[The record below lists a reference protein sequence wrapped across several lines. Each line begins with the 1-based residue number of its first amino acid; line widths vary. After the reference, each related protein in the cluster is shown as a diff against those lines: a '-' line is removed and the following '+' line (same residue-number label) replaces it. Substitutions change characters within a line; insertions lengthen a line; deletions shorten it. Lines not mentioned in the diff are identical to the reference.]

1 MPFSIS
7 EIKKILIKYNKTG
20 SCFVNSN
27 DVTKKAI
34 MLKKKIAK
42 IFLPSLLLL
51 TSCGMPKNIVYFQDL
66 ETEKVI
72 EIDHNNSVVAKPSD
86 ELSIIVTCQNPELA
100 AIFNL
105 PLVTTLAG
113 RGASQ
118 AYNQQVA
125 TYTVDANGDI
135 NFPVLGLIH
144 VEGMTRAEIAQT
156 IKSKLE
162 SEKLLDDPVVS
173 VGFVNIFYSV
183 TGEVAKPGRFS
194 LDRDRITVLD
204 ALANAGDLTI
214 YGDRIGVKVL
224 RREDG
229 ILKTYNL
236 DLTDAEKVTKS
247 PAYIIQQDD
256 VIYVTPNA
264 ARGRMSTVNG
274 NNLISTSFWISIAS
288 VLTSVAVLIFK

>member
-1 MPFSIS
+1 
-7 EIKKILIKYNKTG
+7 
-20 SCFVNSN
+20 
-27 DVTKKAI
+27 
-34 MLKKKIAK
+34 MLKKKLIK

-66 ETEKVI
+66 DTEK
-72 EIDHNNSVVAKPSD
+72 EIDIDYNNSIVAKPND
-86 ELSIIVTCQNPELA
+86 ELSIIVTSQNPELA

-113 RGASQ
+113 RGSSQ

-125 TYTVDANGDI
+125 TYTVNKEGDI
-135 NFPVLGLIH
+135 NFPILGQIK
-144 VEGMTRAEIAQT
+144 VEGLTRSEISDKIQNELIAQ
-156 IKSKLE
+156 
-162 SEKLLDDPVVS
+162 KLLDDPVVS
-173 VGFVNIFYSV
+173 VSFVNVFYGV
-183 TGEVAKPGRFS
+183 TGEVAKPGRFPI
-194 LDRDRITVLD
+194 DRDRMTVLD

-224 RREDG
+224 RRENG

-247 PAYIIQQDD
+247 PAFIIQQDD
-256 VIYVTPNA
+256 MIYVTPNP

>member
-1 MPFSIS
+1 MHTCI
-7 EIKKILIKYNKTG
+7 
-20 SCFVNSN
+20 VNSN
-27 DVTKKAI
+27 DVSTKSI
-34 MLKKKIAK
+34 MFKKKIVK
-42 IFLPSLLLL
+42 LFLPSLLLL

-66 ETEKVI
+66 ETEKVL
-72 EIDHNNSVVAKPSD
+72 EINNNSSVVAKPND

-100 AIFNL
+100 TIFNL
-105 PLVTTLAG
+105 PLVTTVAG
-113 RGASQ
+113 RNQSQ

-125 TYTVDANGDI
+125 TYTVDQQGNI
-135 NFPVLGLIH
+135 NFPVLGELH
-144 VEGMTRAEIAQT
+144 VEGMTRAEISEL
-156 IKSKLE
+156 IKSKLM

-173 VGFVNIFYSV
+173 VSFVNVYYSV
-183 TGEVAKPGRFS
+183 TGEVAKPGRFA
-194 LDRDRITVLD
+194 LDRDRMTVLD

-224 RREDG
+224 RRDG
-229 ILKTYNL
+229 ETLQTYNI
-236 DLTDAEKVTKS
+236 DLTNAEEVAKS

-256 VIYVTPNA
+256 VIYVTPNP

>member
-1 MPFSIS
+1 
-7 EIKKILIKYNKTG
+7 
-20 SCFVNSN
+20 
-27 DVTKKAI
+27 
-34 MLKKKIAK
+34 MLKKKFIT
-42 IFLPSLLLL
+42 IFLPSVLLL

-66 ETEKVI
+66 ETEKVL
-72 EIDHNNSVVAKPSD
+72 EITNNNGIVAKPND

-113 RGASQ
+113 RGTSQ

-125 TYTVDANGDI
+125 TYTVDKDGNI
-135 NFPVLGLIH
+135 NFPILGSLK
-144 VEGMTRAEIAQT
+144 VGGMTRTEISEM
-156 IKSKLE
+156 IKNKLVA
-162 SEKLLDDPVVS
+162 EKLLDDPVVS
-173 VGFVNIFYSV
+173 VGFVNVFYSV
-183 TGEVAKPGRFS
+183 TGEVAKPGRFA
-194 LDRDRITVLD
+194 LDRDRMTVLD

-214 YGDRIGVKVL
+214 YGDRVGVKVL
-224 RREDG
+224 RREEG
-229 ILKTYNL
+229 ILKTYNI
-236 DLTDAEKVTKS
+236 DLTDAEKVSKS

-256 VIYVTPNA
+256 VIYVTPNP

>member
-1 MPFSIS
+1 
-7 EIKKILIKYNKTG
+7 
-20 SCFVNSN
+20 
-27 DVTKKAI
+27 
-34 MLKKKIAK
+34 MLKKKLIK

-66 ETEKVI
+66 DTEK
-72 EIDHNNSVVAKPSD
+72 EIDIDYNNSIVAKPND

-113 RGASQ
+113 RGSSQ

-125 TYTVDANGDI
+125 TYTVNKDGDI
-135 NFPVLGLIH
+135 NFPILGQIK
-144 VEGMTRAEIAQT
+144 VEGLTRTEISDKIQNELM
-156 IKSKLE
+156 SQ
-162 SEKLLDDPVVS
+162 KLLDNPVVS
-173 VGFVNIFYSV
+173 VSFVNIFYSV
-183 TGEVAKPGRFS
+183 TGEVAKAGRFPI
-194 LDRDRITVLD
+194 DRDRMTVLD

-214 YGDRIGVKVL
+214 YGDRVGVKVL
-224 RREDG
+224 RRENG

-256 VIYVTPNA
+256 MIYVTPNP

-288 VLTSVAVLIFK
+288 VLTSMAVLIFK

>member
-1 MPFSIS
+1 
-7 EIKKILIKYNKTG
+7 
-20 SCFVNSN
+20 
-27 DVTKKAI
+27 
-34 MLKKKIAK
+34 MLKKKLIK

-66 ETEKVI
+66 DTEK
-72 EIDHNNSVVAKPSD
+72 EIDIDYNNSIVAKPND

-113 RGASQ
+113 RGGSQ

-125 TYTVDANGDI
+125 TYTVNKEGDI
-135 NFPVLGLIH
+135 NFPILGQIK
-144 VEGMTRAEIAQT
+144 VEGLTRTEISDKIQNELM
-156 IKSKLE
+156 SQ
-162 SEKLLDDPVVS
+162 KLLDNPVVS
-173 VGFVNIFYSV
+173 VSFVNIFYSV
-183 TGEVAKPGRFS
+183 TGEVTKAGRFPI
-194 LDRDRITVLD
+194 DRDRMTVLD

-214 YGDRIGVKVL
+214 YGDRVGVKVL
-224 RREDG
+224 RRENG

-256 VIYVTPNA
+256 MIYVTPNP

-288 VLTSVAVLIFK
+288 VLTSMAVLIFK

>member
-1 MPFSIS
+1 
-7 EIKKILIKYNKTG
+7 
-20 SCFVNSN
+20 
-27 DVTKKAI
+27 
-34 MLKKKIAK
+34 MLKNKFIK

-66 ETEKVI
+66 ETEKVL
-72 EIDHNNSVVAKPSD
+72 EIDNNNGIVAKPND
-86 ELSIIVTCQNPELA
+86 ELSIVVTCQNPELA

-113 RGASQ
+113 RGSSQ

-125 TYTVDANGDI
+125 TYTVNKDGDI
-135 NFPVLGLIH
+135 NFPILGALR
-144 VEGMTRAEIAQT
+144 VGGMTRTEISEL
-156 IKSKLE
+156 IKTKLE
-162 SEKLLDDPVVS
+162 AAKLLDDPVVS
-173 VGFVNIFYSV
+173 VSFVNVFYSV
-183 TGEVAKPGRFS
+183 TGEVAKPGRFA
-194 LDRDRITVLD
+194 LDRDRMTVLD

-214 YGDRIGVKVL
+214 YGDRVGVKVL

-229 ILKTYNL
+229 ILKTYNI
-236 DLTDAEKVTKS
+236 DLTDAEKVSKS

-256 VIYVTPNA
+256 VIYVTPNP

>member
-1 MPFSIS
+1 MFKRKF
-7 EIKKILIKYNKTG
+7 IKII
-20 SCFVNSN
+20 
-27 DVTKKAI
+27 
-34 MLKKKIAK
+34 
-42 IFLPSLLLL
+42 LPSLLLL

-66 ETEKVI
+66 ETEKVL
-72 EIDHNNSVVAKPSD
+72 EIDHNNSIVAKPND

-113 RGASQ
+113 RGSSQ

-125 TYTVDANGDI
+125 TYTVDTDGNI
-135 NFPVLGLIH
+135 NFPVLGLLK
-144 VEGMTRAEIAQT
+144 VEGLTRAEISNT
-156 IKSKLE
+156 IKDKLVA
-162 SEKLLDDPVVS
+162 EKLLDSPVVS
-173 VGFVNIFYSV
+173 VSFVNVFYSV
-183 TGEVAKPGRFS
+183 TGEVAKPGRFP
-194 LDRDRITVLD
+194 LDRDRMTVLD

-214 YGDRIGVKVL
+214 YGDRVGVKVL
-224 RREDG
+224 RREEG
-229 ILKTYNL
+229 ILKTYNI
-236 DLTDAEKVTKS
+236 DLTDAEKVSKS

-256 VIYVTPNA
+256 VIYVTPNP

>member
-1 MPFSIS
+1 
-7 EIKKILIKYNKTG
+7 
-20 SCFVNSN
+20 
-27 DVTKKAI
+27 
-34 MLKKKIAK
+34 MLKRDLAK
-42 IFLPSLLLL
+42 IFLLSLLLL

-66 ETEKVI
+66 ETEKVL
-72 EIDHNNSVVAKPSD
+72 EIDHNNSIVAKPND

-113 RGASQ
+113 RGTSQ

-125 TYTVDANGDI
+125 TYTVNPAGDI
-135 NFPVLGLIH
+135 NFPIIGSIH
-144 VEGMTRAEIAQT
+144 VEGMTRAEIAEK
-156 IKSKLE
+156 IKNELVQG
-162 SEKLLDDPVVS
+162 KLLDDPVVS
-173 VGFVNIFYSV
+173 VGFVNVFYSV
-183 TGEVAKPGRFS
+183 TGEVSKPGRFA
-194 LDRDRITVLD
+194 LDRDRMTVLD

-214 YGDRIGVKVL
+214 YGDRLGVKVL
-224 RREDG
+224 RRENG
-229 ILKTYNL
+229 ILKTYNI
-236 DLTDAEKVTKS
+236 DLTDAEKVSKS

-256 VIYVTPNA
+256 VIYVTPNP

>member
-1 MPFSIS
+1 
-7 EIKKILIKYNKTG
+7 
-20 SCFVNSN
+20 
-27 DVTKKAI
+27 
-34 MLKKKIAK
+34 MLKKKIIK

-66 ETEKVI
+66 DTEK
-72 EIDHNNSVVAKPSD
+72 EIDIDYNNSIVAKPND

-113 RGASQ
+113 RGSSQ

-125 TYTVDANGDI
+125 TYTVNKEGDI
-135 NFPVLGLIH
+135 NFPILGQIK
-144 VEGMTRAEIAQT
+144 VEGLTRTEISDKIQNELM
-156 IKSKLE
+156 SQ
-162 SEKLLDDPVVS
+162 KLLDNPVVS
-173 VGFVNIFYSV
+173 VSFVNIFYSV
-183 TGEVAKPGRFS
+183 TGEVAKAGRFPI
-194 LDRDRITVLD
+194 DRDRMTVLD

-214 YGDRIGVKVL
+214 YGDRVGVKVL
-224 RREDG
+224 RRENG

-256 VIYVTPNA
+256 MIYVTPNP

-288 VLTSVAVLIFK
+288 VLTSMAVLIFK

>member
-1 MPFSIS
+1 
-7 EIKKILIKYNKTG
+7 
-20 SCFVNSN
+20 
-27 DVTKKAI
+27 
-34 MLKKKIAK
+34 MLKKKLIK

-66 ETEKVI
+66 DTEKVL
-72 EIDHNNSVVAKPSD
+72 EIDHNNSIVAKPND

-113 RGASQ
+113 RGSSQ

-125 TYTVDANGDI
+125 TYTVNKEGDI
-135 NFPVLGLIH
+135 NFPILGQIK
-144 VEGMTRAEIAQT
+144 VEGLTRTEISDKIQNELM
-156 IKSKLE
+156 SQ
-162 SEKLLDDPVVS
+162 KLLDNPVVS
-173 VGFVNIFYSV
+173 VSFVNIFYSV
-183 TGEVAKPGRFS
+183 TGEVTKAGRFPI
-194 LDRDRITVLD
+194 DRDRMTVLD

-214 YGDRIGVKVL
+214 YGDRVGVKVL
-224 RREDG
+224 RRENG

-256 VIYVTPNA
+256 IIYVTPNP

>member
-1 MPFSIS
+1 
-7 EIKKILIKYNKTG
+7 
-20 SCFVNSN
+20 
-27 DVTKKAI
+27 
-34 MLKKKIAK
+34 MLKKKLIK

-66 ETEKVI
+66 DTEKVL
-72 EIDHNNSVVAKPSD
+72 EIDHNNSIVAKPND

-113 RGASQ
+113 RGSSQ

-125 TYTVDANGDI
+125 TYTVNKEGDI
-135 NFPVLGLIH
+135 NFPILGL
-144 VEGMTRAEIAQT
+144 TRTEISDKIQNELM
-156 IKSKLE
+156 SQ
-162 SEKLLDDPVVS
+162 KLLDNPVVS
-173 VGFVNIFYSV
+173 VSFVHIFYSV
-183 TGEVAKPGRFS
+183 TGEVTKAGRFPI
-194 LDRDRITVLD
+194 DRDRMTVLD

-214 YGDRIGVKVL
+214 YGDRVGVKVL
-224 RREDG
+224 RRENG

-256 VIYVTPNA
+256 MIYVTPNP

-288 VLTSVAVLIFK
+288 VLTSMAVLIFK

>member
-1 MPFSIS
+1 
-7 EIKKILIKYNKTG
+7 
-20 SCFVNSN
+20 
-27 DVTKKAI
+27 
-34 MLKKKIAK
+34 MLKKKFIK

-66 ETEKVI
+66 ETEKVL
-72 EIDHNNSVVAKPSD
+72 EIDHNNGIVAKPDD
-86 ELSIIVTCQNPELA
+86 EVSIIVTSQNPELA

-113 RGASQ
+113 RGNSQ

-125 TYTVDANGDI
+125 TYTVDKEGYI
-135 NFPVLGLIH
+135 NFPILGRIK
-144 VEGMTRAEIAQT
+144 VEGLSRTEISDK
-156 IKSKLE
+156 IKDDLVSQ
-162 SEKLLDDPVVS
+162 KLLDDPVVS
-173 VGFVNIFYSV
+173 VNFVNVSYSV
-183 TGEVAKPGRFS
+183 TGEVANPGRFP
-194 LDRDRITVLD
+194 LDRDRMTVLD

-214 YGDRIGVKVL
+214 YGDRVGVKVI

-229 ILKTYNL
+229 ILKTYNI
-236 DLTDAEKVTKS
+236 DLTNAEKVSKS

-256 VIYVTPNA
+256 MIYVTPNP

>member
-1 MPFSIS
+1 M
-7 EIKKILIKYNKTG
+7 IKKHFL
-20 SCFVNSN
+20 
-27 DVTKKAI
+27 
-34 MLKKKIAK
+34 K

-66 ETEKVI
+66 EKEKVMDI
-72 EIDHNNSVVAKPSD
+72 ENNVSVVAKPND
-86 ELSIIVTCQNPELA
+86 ELAIIVTCQNPELA

-105 PLVTTLAG
+105 PLVTTMAG

-125 TYTVDANGDI
+125 TYTVDQCGDI
-135 NFPVLGLIH
+135 NFPVLGKLHVGGLTREEISNLIREDL
-144 VEGMTRAEIAQT
+144 VKKQ
-156 IKSKLE
+156 
-162 SEKLLDDPVVS
+162 LLDDPVVS
-173 VGFVNIFYSV
+173 VSFVNIFYSV
-183 TGEVAKPGRFS
+183 TGEVAKPGRFP
-194 LDRDRITVLD
+194 LDRDRMTVLD

-214 YGDRIGVKVL
+214 YGDRVGVKVL
-224 RREDG
+224 RRDEG
-229 ILKTYNL
+229 TLKTYNI
-236 DLTDAEKVTKS
+236 DLTNAEKVSQS

>member
-1 MPFSIS
+1 MFKS
-7 EIKKILIKYNKTG
+7 KL
-20 SCFVNSN
+20 V
-27 DVTKKAI
+27 
-34 MLKKKIAK
+34 K

-66 ETEKVI
+66 ETEKVL
-72 EIDHNNSVVAKPSD
+72 EIDHNTSLVAKPND

-105 PLVTTLAG
+105 PLVTTIAG
-113 RGASQ
+113 RGTSQ

-125 TYTVDANGDI
+125 TYTVDKDGNI
-135 NFPVLGLIH
+135 NFPVLGNLK
-144 VEGMTRAEIAQT
+144 VEGLTRAEISNM
-156 IKSKLE
+156 IKDKLVA
-162 SEKLLDDPVVS
+162 EKLLDAPVVS
-173 VGFVNIFYSV
+173 VSFVNVFYSV
-183 TGEVAKPGRFS
+183 TGEVAKPGRFA
-194 LDRDRITVLD
+194 LDRDRMTVLD

-214 YGDRIGVKVL
+214 YGDRVGVKVL
-224 RREDG
+224 RREGG
-229 ILKTYNL
+229 ILKTYNI
-236 DLTDAEKVTKS
+236 DLTDAEKVSKS

-256 VIYVTPNA
+256 VIYVTPNP